1 MFNLWSRC
9 RQNKKK
15 GLKSFSV
22 CVMNLYYM
30 KVSLRCWAAHPHILA
45 LLNVFSKM
53 SRVVNK
59 MYALSYAFKWG
70 GVPEN
75 VALECSHTRPASPIK
90 KKNCI
95 TCCASGEVE
104 VWGDVYIWTQRQR
117 YRYDTGSNGWPSSHL
132 RQQTTVCSVTATGKK
147 NWVASELWYS

>member
-1 MFNLWSRC
+1 
-9 RQNKKK
+9 
-15 GLKSFSV
+15 
-22 CVMNLYYM
+22 MNLYYM

-75 VALECSHTRPASPIK
+75 VALECSQTRPASPIK
-90 KKNCI
+90 KKKTVLHAVHLVRWRCEEMSTSEHRGNI
-95 TCCASGEVE
+95 T
-104 VWGDVYIWTQRQR
+104 DMTL
-117 YRYDTGSNGWPSSHL
+117 DLMDDHL
-132 RQQTTVCSVTATGKK
+132 
-147 NWVASELWYS
+147 LI